1 MTDPKKIY
9 AKEILAFFAL
19 LAMAVAVAGM
29 AFAGSKSTSSLE
41 FLVVRDS
48 NGKPV
53 RNAEIVLHPV
63 DKNGKQKAEGIE
75 LKTHEDGKA
84 QINGIPYGKFRVQVI
99 APGFRTYGEDF
110 DFQSPNHAITIKLQ
124 KPADQFTIYK

>member
-1 MTDPKKIY
+1 MKVFKK
-9 AKEILAFFAL
+9 LAVLLVVLAIAAL
-19 LAMAVAVAGM
+19 AEN
-29 AFAGSKSTSSLE
+29 KSASLQ
-41 FLVVRDS
+41 FLVVKDS

-63 DKNGKQKAEGIE
+63 DKHGHQKQEGLE

-84 QINGIPYGKFRVQVI
+84 AVSGIPYGKLRVQVI

-110 DFQSPNHAITIKLQ
+110 DISQPNHEFTIKMQ
-124 KPADQFTIYK
+124 KPADQYSIYK

>member
-1 MTDPKKIY
+1 MVIGAASLALAGNKSSPPKS
-9 AKEILAFFAL
+9 ANL
-19 LAMAVAVAGM
+19 
-29 AFAGSKSTSSLE
+29 S

-63 DKNGKQKAEGIE
+63 DEKGKQKSEGLE
-75 LKTHEDGKA
+75 LKTHEDGRA
-84 QINGIPYGKFRVQVI
+84 EITGIPYGKMRIQVI

-110 DFQSPNHAITIKLQ
+110 DISQPAQEFTIKLQ
-124 KPADQFTIYK
+124 KPAEQLSIYK

>member
-1 MTDPKKIY
+1 MIDPNKIR
-9 AKEILAFFAL
+9 AKGPLAFFAL
-19 LAMAVAVAGM
+19 VAVVAAMAGL
-29 AFAGSKSTSSLE
+29 AFAGSKSASLE

-63 DKNGKQKAEGIE
+63 DKHGKQKAEGIE

-84 QINGIPYGKFRVQVI
+84 QINGIPFGKFRVQVI

-124 KPADQFTIYK
+124 KPADQVTIYK

>member
-1 MTDPKKIY
+1 MKRLSRIV
-9 AKEILAFFAL
+9 AGVL
-19 LAMAVAVAGM
+19 VAVVAVTLAANARAGER
-29 AFAGSKSTSSLE
+29 KSTSLE

-63 DKNGKQKAEGIE
+63 DKNGRQKSEGIE

-124 KPADQFTIYK
+124 KPADQVTIYK

>member
-1 MTDPKKIY
+1 MVDSKKIY
-9 AKEILAFFAL
+9 AQSIRAFFPLVILAV
-19 LAMAVAVAGM
+19 AMAGI
-29 AFAGSKSTSSLE
+29 AFAGSKSASLE

-53 RNAEIVLHPV
+53 RNAEIVLHPL

-99 APGFRTYGEDF
+99 AHGFRTYGEDF

-124 KPADQFTIYK
+124 KPADQVTIYK